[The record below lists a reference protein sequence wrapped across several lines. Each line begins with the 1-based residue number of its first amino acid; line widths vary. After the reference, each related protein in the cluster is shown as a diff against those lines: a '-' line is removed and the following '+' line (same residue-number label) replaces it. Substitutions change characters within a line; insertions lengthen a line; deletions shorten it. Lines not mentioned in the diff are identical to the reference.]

1 MDHPENPPS
10 PQSTQLDEAH
20 LEFVK
25 ARAQRQNYRAEE
37 KLRSIE
43 ELADIIFLARKNY
56 RQSKNSGICGFFKT

>member
-1 MDHPENPPS
+1 MDYPKNPPS
-10 PQSTQLDEAH
+10 TQSNHLNEAH

-43 ELADIIFLARKNY
+43 ELADVIFLARKNY
-56 RQSKNSGICGFFKT
+56 RKSKNSGT